1 MKTTDLFKV
10 VPVAAIVMS
19 VYSASAI
26 AGGTNRG
33 DNTAATPGPKATT
46 TKTPAHGEVGREDMR
61 RGTTY
66 TKGIDTPDEPSDLNH
81 PDAYSENRKGAM
93 DTENSVKGD
102 ITYGPTKDK
111 QAKQNKSGHDAAGA
125 GSAGGRGDVEGTRSP
140 DPTDGSTNY

>member
-26 AGGTNRG
+26 AGGTNRS
-33 DNTAATPGPKATT
+33 DNTAATPGPEATT
-46 TKTPAHGEVGREDMR
+46 VTTPAHGETDREDMR
-61 RGTTY
+61 RGTTR
-66 TKGIDTPDEPSDLNH
+66 TENIDTPQSASDLNH

-102 ITYGPTKDK
+102 MKYGPTKDK

-125 GSAGGRGDVEGTRSP
+125 GSAGGRGDVEGTRTP
-140 DPTDGSTNY
+140 DNSDGSTNY